1 MYNYIIIDDNKI
13 DLLVATK
20 AIEISRLPV
29 GVVHQFLGAQQ
40 ALYFIQS
47 FKSELPTIVLIDIQM
62 PVMNGFEFMEVYE
75 QLDDKIKQSY
85 ICSFLTSSSN
95 DLDRIRA
102 QKYPSIKQFIN
113 KPFTSDTLLNL
124 LKSIAHK

>member
-1 MYNYIIIDDNKI
+1 VYNYIIIDDNKI

-20 AIEISRLPV
+20 AIEISRTSV
-29 GVVHQFLGAQQ
+29 GIVHQFLGAQQ
-40 ALYFIQS
+40 ALDFIKS
-47 FKSELPTIVLIDIQM
+47 FKSDLLTIILIDIQM
-62 PVMNGFEFMEVYE
+62 PLMNGFEFMEAYE
-75 QLDDKIKQSY
+75 QLDDNTKQNY
-85 ICSFLTSSSN
+85 ICLFLTSSSN

-124 LKSIAHK
+124 LKSIAPK

>member
-20 AIEISRLPV
+20 AIEISRTSV
-29 GVVHQFLGAQQ
+29 GIVHQFLGAQQ
-40 ALYFIQS
+40 ALDFIKS
-47 FKSELPTIVLIDIQM
+47 FKSDLLTIILIDIQM
-62 PVMNGFEFMEVYE
+62 PLMNGFEFMEAYE
-75 QLDDKIKQSY
+75 QLDDNTKQNY

-124 LKSIAHK
+124 LKSIAPK

>member
-20 AIEISRLPV
+20 AIEISRTQV
-29 GVVHQFLGAQQ
+29 GVVHQFLSANQ
-40 ALYFIQS
+40 ALDFIKIFNS
-47 FKSELPTIVLIDIQM
+47 AIPTILLIDIQM
-62 PVMNGFEFMEVYE
+62 PIMNGFEFMEEFE
-75 QLDDKIKQSY
+75 QLGDPIKQNY

-124 LKSIAHK
+124 LKNIATK

>member
-20 AIEISRLPV
+20 AIEISRTQV
-29 GVVHQFLGAQQ
+29 GVVHQFLSANQ
-40 ALYFIQS
+40 ALDFIQS
-47 FKSELPTIVLIDIQM
+47 FKSDIQTIVLIDIQM
-62 PVMNGFEFMEVYE
+62 PVMNGFEFMEAYE
-75 QLDDKIKQSY
+75 QLNDSIKQNY

-124 LKSIAHK
+124 LKSIAPK

>member
-1 MYNYIIIDDNKI
+1 VYNYIIIDDNKI

-20 AIEISRLPV
+20 AIEISRTSV
-29 GVVHQFLGAQQ
+29 GIVHQFLGAQQ
-40 ALYFIQS
+40 ALDFIKS
-47 FKSELPTIVLIDIQM
+47 FKSDLLTIILIDIQM
-62 PVMNGFEFMEVYE
+62 PLMNGFEFMEAYE
-75 QLDDKIKQSY
+75 QLDDNTKQNY

-124 LKSIAHK
+124 LKSIAPK